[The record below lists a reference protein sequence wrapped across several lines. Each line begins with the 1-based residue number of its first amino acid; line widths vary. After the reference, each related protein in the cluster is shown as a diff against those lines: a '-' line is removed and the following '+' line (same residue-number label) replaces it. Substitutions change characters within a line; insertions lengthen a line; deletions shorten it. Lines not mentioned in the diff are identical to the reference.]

1 MKKFFIIVFAVIV
14 LVIIII
20 SGLFYFF
27 QEKVIFYPDKLPQDY
42 KFKFRS
48 NFSEINIETP
58 DGKNLNGLLFKAEE
72 PNELIF
78 YLHGNAG
85 ALDSWGDIARIYTG
99 MGYDIFMVD
108 YRGFGKSTGSI
119 KSEKQMH
126 DDIQLAY
133 NEMKKLYD
141 EDSIVVMG
149 FSIGTGMASRLAAHN
164 NPRILILQAPYYSM
178 TDLIQKIAPYT
189 ASVLIRYKL
198 ENYKYLQ
205 QCAMP
210 VTIFHGDKDE
220 VIGVDS
226 SERLKEYLKPS
237 DHLIILRETNHN
249 GITMNEHYQ
258 EKLKELLQL
267 YKTN

>member
-1 MKKFFIIVFAVIV
+1 MKKFFIIVLAIV
-14 LVIIII
+14 VLMTIIV

-48 NFSEINIETP
+48 NFREINIKTL
-58 DGKNLNGLLFKAEE
+58 DNKNLNGLLFKAEE
-72 PNELIF
+72 PNGLIF

-85 ALDSWGDIARIYTG
+85 ALDSWGDIARVYTA
-99 MGYDIFMVD
+99 MGYDIFMID

-141 EDSIVVMG
+141 ENSIIVMG

-164 NPRILILQAPYYSM
+164 NPRMLILQAPYYSM

-189 ASVLIRYKL
+189 APFLIRYKL
-198 ENYKYLQ
+198 ENYKYVQ
-205 QCAMP
+205 QCTIP
-210 VTIFHGDKDE
+210 VIIFHGDEDE

-237 DHLIILRETNHN
+237 DRLTILKGTNHN

-258 EKLKELLQL
+258 GELKELLQP
-267 YKTN
+267 YSAN